1 MGYRCEGSSRWLEI
15 TKVELRKEVFQIF
28 YQWYRGQ
35 GRLIK
40 DFKVILLLGWKNQ
53 KPNLRICE
61 VKG

>member
-1 MGYRCEGSSRWLEI
+1 MGSYF
-15 TKVELRKEVFQIF
+15 T
-28 YQWYRGQ
+28 WYRGQ

-53 KPNLRICE
+53 KPNHRICE